1 MAGYTRQSLAQILN
15 GEIVSAPPL
24 NAEFNQILAAFN
36 NSTGHKHDGTAAEGP
51 PIDRIADSDQNNL
64 IFVDT
69 SANQINFY
77 VESSAASVG
86 QISIQD
92 GAIVPFT
99 DNDIDLGSSSFE
111 FKDLYI
117 DGTAN
122 IDTLAASLIVVEAG
136 TASAASITTTG
147 DTDNGLYFNAAN
159 QMSYTSGGV
168 AQVTFKDGSIVPVT
182 DNDIDLGASGAEF
195 KDLYIDGTA
204 NIDSLVADTADING
218 GTIDNTVIG
227 ATTPAAATF
236 TNLTVSTGS
245 TINFSGATV
254 SNGGTF
260 TTVTISGGSITGI
273 TDLAIADGGTGAS
286 TASAARTNLG
296 VAIGTNVQAYDAG
309 LQSISG
315 LTTTADQ
322 MIYTTSSDTYATTS
336 LTSAGRALLD
346 DASASAQRTTLGL
359 GTLATQDANSVAIT
373 GGTISGI
380 SNLSDNGNAL
390 PYTFSTTTTDSDPG
404 SGVLRLN
411 NATQNTA
418 TEIYI
423 DDEEAN
429 AADVSAFIQL
439 LSGGNNPSSVLGTIT
454 LRKEFSSESFLQF
467 KVTGVT
473 NASGYTK
480 LTIDNTSFSAA
491 SPFSNSD
498 KVFLDINLAGDKGDP
513 GDVTGPASSTDN
525 AVVRWDGTSGGL
537 IQDSSVV
544 IDDSGNVGIGT
555 SSPSTLLDV
564 VGTIT
569 AAQYDSTESLPDI
582 KPSLNLDFANVKKLD
597 PRITFTRGS
606 TATYY
611 DGKTFAKAEENLF
624 VDSENFRGS
633 GTNFVPLALS
643 LVDVVDI
650 TTGPDGISDA
660 DALIP
665 STDANVHRVRYTIS
679 QTGTYTVSLFV
690 KPNGY
695 NYIALSS
702 AGDITNS
709 VVFNIT
715 SGSEAVQSTNGTASN
730 GAITASGNGYFRI
743 SATLVLGSTLG
754 PYILVMSN
762 ATTFNFTGDGTSGIY
777 LWGAQLEQRSALT
790 DYTATTTQPIT
801 NYIPALQTAASGE
814 PRFDHD
820 PITGESK
827 GFLIEEQRANLLT
840 YSEQFD
846 NAAWTKG
853 GGSTISANAAV
864 APNGETTAD
873 KLVESGTTSAFTV
886 QRPPAVTGSHTFS
899 VFAKAAERTWL
910 SMRFSGTTNS
920 DAYFNLSTGAVGFLY
935 GCTASVVDFGDGW
948 YRCIVTATVAGIGDQ
963 VVIRLASANNT
974 ALYTGDGYSGIY
986 IWGAQLEAGS
996 FPTSYIP
1003 TVASQVTRSPDAASM
1018 TGTNFSSWYRQ
1029 DEGAF
1034 YTAWRAPSYGTNG
1047 SIQRGIFGAYAD
1059 INNRLGL
1066 LLTNNNPN
1074 AVRGQV
1080 VASGTGYALI
1090 DNTYTANSDVRTVL
1104 AYAADDIEL
1113 VVDGSSVGTDTS
1125 ATLPTVSSFGI
1136 GNRAGDNYFIGTIS
1150 RLVYWPKRLSNAT
1163 LQALTEE

>member
-122 IDTLAASLIVVEAG
+122 ID
-136 TASAASITTTG
+136 
-147 DTDNGLYFNAAN
+147 
-159 QMSYTSGGV
+159 
-168 AQVTFKDGSIVPVT
+168 
-182 DNDIDLGASGAEF
+182 
-195 KDLYIDGTA
+195 
-204 NIDSLVADTADING
+204 SLVADTADINA

-260 TTVTISGGSITGI
+260 TTVTISGGTITGI

-286 TASAARTNLG
+286 TASVARTNLG

-380 SNLSDNGNAL
+380 SNISDPGTSL

-404 SGVLRLN
+404 SGIVRLN
-411 NATQNTA
+411 NATQNAA

-423 DDEEAN
+423 DDEDN
-429 AADVSAFIQL
+429 DGTNVSGVIAL
-439 LSGGNNPSSVLGTIT
+439 LAGGNNPSSVLGYVTI
-454 LRKEFSSESFLQF
+454 RKEFAPENFITMKITTLTS
-467 KVTGVT
+467 
-473 NASGYTK
+473 ASGYTK
-480 LTIDNTSFSAA
+480 LVGTVEA
-491 SPFSNSD
+491 SSGATPFSD
-498 KVFLDINLAGDKGDP
+498 TDNLYFSIDVSGDKGDP
-513 GDVTGPASSTDN
+513 GDLSGPGSSTDNAVVRWDGTSGATTQNSSVTIDDSGNVTTAGRIHSTTTGFRFPDNTDQTTAGVIGPASSTDN

-537 IQDSSVV
+537 IQDSSVIV
-544 IDDSGNVGIGT
+544 DDSGNVGIGT

-564 VGTIT
+564 DGTIT

-611 DGKTFAKAEENLF
+611 DGKTFAKAEENLLLRSQDYSTTWT
-624 VDSENFRGS
+624 V
-633 GTNFVPLALS
+633 TNLTPV
-643 LVDVVDI
+643 
-650 TTGPDGISDA
+650 TG
-660 DALIP
+660 
-665 STDANVHRVRYTIS
+665 
-679 QTGTYTVSLFV
+679 
-690 KPNGY
+690 K
-695 NYIALSS
+695 
-702 AGDITNS
+702 
-709 VVFNIT
+709 
-715 SGSEAVQSTNGTASN
+715 TA
-730 GAITASGNGYFRI
+730 
-743 SATLVLGSTLG
+743 
-754 PYILVMSN
+754 P
-762 ATTFNFTGDGTSGIY
+762 DGTSTATEFTAGAGNAVLTQGYTALADDYTFSVWLRRVTGTGNIDIAADNGTWNTETISGTWARYDVTQTPAAGSKTAGIRVVTSGDAIEV
-777 LWGAQLEQRSALT
+777 WGAQLEQRSALT

-801 NYIPALQTAASGE
+801 NYIPALQTAASGDA
-814 PRFDHD
+814 RFDHD

-827 GFLIEEQRANLLT
+827 GFLIEEQRTNLLT

-846 NAAWTKG
+846 NAAWTKTR
-853 GGSTISANAAV
+853 SSITSNIVV
-864 APNGETTAD
+864 APDGTLTGD
-873 KLVESGTTSAFTV
+873 KLVEDTSVTLNHRVEDNATVTNSNPVTFT
-886 QRPPAVTGSHTFS
+886 
-899 VFAKAAERTWL
+899 VFAKAGERPRTVIQL
-910 SMRFSGTTNS
+910 VDTGTGANGVT
-920 DAYFNLSTGAVGFLY
+920 ATFNLSSGTVVGTAINGSGAG
-935 GCTASVVDFGDGW
+935 ASAQIFDAGNGW
-948 YRCIVTATVAGIGDQ
+948 YRCSVTGTTNGSGTG
-963 VVIRLASANNT
+963 VICRVYIDNGTSST
-974 ALYTGDGYSGIY
+974 YTGDGYSGIY

-1003 TVASQVTRSPDAASM
+1003 TVASQVTRSPDAASL

-1029 DEGAF
+1029 DEGTVF
-1034 YTAWRAPSYGTNG
+1034 VQSQTDLS
-1047 SIQRGIFGAYAD
+1047 SIGKVFWTLSDG
-1059 INNRLGL
+1059 
-1066 LLTNNNPN
+1066 
-1074 AVRGQV
+1074 VF
-1080 VASGTGYALI
+1080 
-1090 DNTYTANSDVRTVL
+1090 ANSMYL
-1104 AYAADDIEL
+1104 
-1113 VVDGSSVGTDTS
+1113 STDTS
-1125 ATLPTVSSFGI
+1125 NVLGMAPDTSPTFLGINLGAYTGLYTSVAFGFESGSASASKDGAAAVVDSSVFPQPTINRLQI
-1136 GNRAGDNYFIGTIS
+1136 GAAGWGSPSIYLNGHIKKLAY
-1150 RLVYWPKRLSNAT
+1150 YPKRLSNAT

>member
-122 IDTLAASLIVVEAG
+122 ID
-136 TASAASITTTG
+136 
-147 DTDNGLYFNAAN
+147 
-159 QMSYTSGGV
+159 
-168 AQVTFKDGSIVPVT
+168 
-182 DNDIDLGASGAEF
+182 
-195 KDLYIDGTA
+195 
-204 NIDSLVADTADING
+204 SLVADTADINA

-260 TTVTISGGSITGI
+260 TTVTISGGTITGI

-286 TASAARTNLG
+286 TASVARTNLG

-380 SNLSDNGNAL
+380 SNISDPGTSL

-404 SGVLRLN
+404 SGIVRLN
-411 NATQNTA
+411 NATQNAA

-423 DDEEAN
+423 DDEDN
-429 AADVSAFIQL
+429 DGTNVSGVIAL
-439 LSGGNNPSSVLGTIT
+439 LAGGNNPSSVLGYVTI
-454 LRKEFSSESFLQF
+454 RKEFAPENFITMKITTLTS
-467 KVTGVT
+467 
-473 NASGYTK
+473 ASGYTK
-480 LTIDNTSFSAA
+480 LVGTVEA
-491 SPFSNSD
+491 SSGATPFSD
-498 KVFLDINLAGDKGDP
+498 TDNLYFSIDVSGDKGDP
-513 GDVTGPASSTDN
+513 GDLSGPGSSTDNAVVRWDGTSGATTQNSSVTIDDSGNVTTAGRIHSTTTGFRFPDNTDQTTAGVIGLASSTDN

-537 IQDSSVV
+537 IQDSSVIV
-544 IDDSGNVGIGT
+544 DDSGNVGIGT

-564 VGTIT
+564 DGTIT

-611 DGKTFAKAEENLF
+611 DGKTFAKAEENLLLRSQDYSTTWT
-624 VDSENFRGS
+624 V
-633 GTNFVPLALS
+633 TNLTPV
-643 LVDVVDI
+643 
-650 TTGPDGISDA
+650 TG
-660 DALIP
+660 
-665 STDANVHRVRYTIS
+665 
-679 QTGTYTVSLFV
+679 
-690 KPNGY
+690 K
-695 NYIALSS
+695 
-702 AGDITNS
+702 
-709 VVFNIT
+709 
-715 SGSEAVQSTNGTASN
+715 TA
-730 GAITASGNGYFRI
+730 
-743 SATLVLGSTLG
+743 
-754 PYILVMSN
+754 P
-762 ATTFNFTGDGTSGIY
+762 DGTSTATEFTAGAGNAVLTQGYTALADDYTFSVWLRRVTGTGNIDIAADNGTWNTETISGTWARYDVTQTPAAGSKTAGIRVVTSGDAIEV
-777 LWGAQLEQRSALT
+777 WGAQLEQRSALT
-790 DYTATTTQPIT
+790 DYTPTTTQPIT

-827 GFLIEEQRANLLT
+827 GFLIEEQRTNLLT

-846 NAAWTKG
+846 NAAWTKTR
-853 GGSTISANAAV
+853 SSITSNIVV
-864 APNGETTAD
+864 APDGTLTGD
-873 KLVESGTTSAFTV
+873 KLVEDTSVTLNHRVEDNATVTNSNPVTFT
-886 QRPPAVTGSHTFS
+886 
-899 VFAKAAERTWL
+899 VFAKAGERPRTVIQL
-910 SMRFSGTTNS
+910 VDTGTGANGVT
-920 DAYFNLSTGAVGFLY
+920 ATFNLSSGTVVGTAINGSGAG
-935 GCTASVVDFGDGW
+935 ASAQIFDAGNGW
-948 YRCIVTATVAGIGDQ
+948 YRCSVTGTTNGSGTG
-963 VVIRLASANNT
+963 VICRVYIDNGTSST
-974 ALYTGDGYSGIY
+974 YTGDGYSGIY

-1003 TVASQVTRSPDAASM
+1003 TVASQVTRSPDAASL

-1029 DEGAF
+1029 DEGTVF
-1034 YTAWRAPSYGTNG
+1034 VQSQTDLS
-1047 SIQRGIFGAYAD
+1047 SIGKVFWTLSDG
-1059 INNRLGL
+1059 
-1066 LLTNNNPN
+1066 
-1074 AVRGQV
+1074 VF
-1080 VASGTGYALI
+1080 
-1090 DNTYTANSDVRTVL
+1090 ANSMYL
-1104 AYAADDIEL
+1104 
-1113 VVDGSSVGTDTS
+1113 STDTS
-1125 ATLPTVSSFGI
+1125 NVLGMAPDTSPTFLGINLGAYTGLYTSVAFGFESGSASASKDGAAAVVDSSVFPQPTINRLQI
-1136 GNRAGDNYFIGTIS
+1136 GAAGWGSPSIYLNGHIKKLAY
-1150 RLVYWPKRLSNAT
+1150 YPKRLSNAT